1 MSASVQPT
9 RSLARSFPTA
19 SVSRAA
25 AAALVDAALAAAAEA
40 GFEAAVA
47 VADATGALR
56 AFARSDGAPF
66 LTAEVAVDKAWTA
79 ASSGRP
85 THVWNMYVGDPKVA
99 PLAYHPRL
107 LAIAG
112 GYPLLDAGRLVGGI
126 GISGGSYQQD
136 QDAAERAMRVLG
148 FPVPD

>member
-1 MSASVQPT
+1 MSTHDHP
-9 RSLARSFPTA
+9 ARSFPTA

-25 AAALVDAALAAAAEA
+25 SSALVEAALAAAAEV

-66 LTAEVAVDKAWTA
+66 LTADVAVDKAWTA
-79 ASSGRP
+79 ASYGYP
-85 THVWNMYVGDPKVA
+85 THVWNAYVADPEVA
-99 PLAYHPRL
+99 PLAHHPRL
-107 LAIAG
+107 MAVG
-112 GYPLLDAGRLVGGI
+112 GGHPLVDGGRLVGGI
-126 GISGGSYQQD
+126 GISGGNVHQD
-136 QDAAERAMRVLG
+136 RDAAERAMRALG